1 MRDETMVA
9 RLEEREAQIR
19 IEKAFY
25 NGEAIEAK
33 SKAFTH
39 GWYISNS
46 PSFVWEVFEY
56 RIVEERKRMP
66 FDGSDA
72 FNLVGQK
79 FKPIN
84 DDIGETLICV
94 RATSKVLFI
103 GNDICLKYDELSEF
117 WTKWNELRKVFEP
130 CNKLA

>member
-1 MRDETMVA
+1 MSNTTTNTAVKNTYAKYCPNVWVA
-9 RLEEREAQIR
+9 KCHEPH
-19 IEKAFY
+19 EK
-25 NGEAIEAK
+25 GEVIPVTTQYGK
-33 SKAFTH
+33 DNDS
-39 GWYISNS
+39 
-46 PSFVWEVFEY
+46 
-56 RIVEERKRMP
+56 IV
-66 FDGSDA
+66 